1 MVPRAGP
8 VSMPS
13 SAVSNYPAEIANPTP
28 EAVEFI
34 RFCYRRR
41 RLGWPELYDEM
52 CAVAGRGLFRGMGP
66 EELAEHGIGLGL
78 FDLPA
83 LSSLAARVIDD
94 HRDGAAGVRP
104 SLAPSPA

>member
-1 MVPRAGP
+1 MVPRAGA

-13 SAVSNYPAEIANPTP
+13 ASTHSATIADPTP

-66 EELAEHGIGLGL
+66 EDLAEHGIGLGL

-83 LSSLAARVIDD
+83 LSLLAAKIVAEQ
-94 HRDGAAGVRP
+94 RDGRGPRK
-104 SLAPSPA
+104 SIAPAPA

>member
-13 SAVSNYPAEIANPTP
+13 SAVSNYPAEIADPTP

-83 LSSLAARVIDD
+83 LSSLAARVIDE
-94 HRDGAAGVRP
+94 HRDGGGGLRP
-104 SLAPSPA
+104 SVVPVPA

>member
-1 MVPRAGP
+1 MVPRAG
-8 VSMPS
+8 
-13 SAVSNYPAEIANPTP
+13 AVAASPPTASNHPAELAEPTP
-28 EAVEFI
+28 DAIEFV

-41 RLGWPELYDEM
+41 GLGWPELYDEM

-83 LSSLAARVIDD
+83 LSALAARIVAEG
-94 HRDGAAGVRP
+94 RDGSRVRP
-104 SLAPSPA
+104 SVVAAPA

>member
-1 MVPRAGP
+1 MVPRAGAAP
-8 VSMPS
+8 VSS
-13 SAVSNYPAEIANPTP
+13 SAASNHSADIAEPTP

-52 CAVAGRGLFRGMGP
+52 CAVANRGLFRGMGAD
-66 EELAEHGIGLGL
+66 ELAEHGIGLGL

-83 LSSLAARVIDD
+83 LSSLAARILAEPS
-94 HRDGAAGVRP
+94 DGSGGLRP
-104 SLAPSPA
+104 SIAAASA

>member
-1 MVPRAGP
+1 MVPRAGA

-13 SAVSNYPAEIANPTP
+13 STPSTDAADIADPAP

-66 EELAEHGIGLGL
+66 EELAEHGIGFSL

-83 LSSLAARVIDD
+83 LSSLAARVVAED
-94 HRDGAAGVRP
+94 RDPGTRRPAVAA
-104 SLAPSPA
+104 APA